1 MKRAIM
7 LVTAILVMAA
17 NTGVFAEQTAS
28 DRNECLLLS
37 RNCKDQVDDIY
48 TRMQR
53 LNREIEKGTR
63 VYTPKELQ
71 QLREK
76 LAETQEMLR
85 SMEKPGR

>member
-7 LVTAILVMAA
+7 LVTAALLMTTS
-17 NTGVFAEQTAS
+17 TGVFAEQTQA

-53 LNREIEKGTR
+53 LEREIQKGTR
-63 VYTPKELQ
+63 VYTPKELR
-71 QLREK
+71 QLQEK
-76 LAETQEMLR
+76 LVETQEMLKD
-85 SMEKPGR
+85 MEKPGR